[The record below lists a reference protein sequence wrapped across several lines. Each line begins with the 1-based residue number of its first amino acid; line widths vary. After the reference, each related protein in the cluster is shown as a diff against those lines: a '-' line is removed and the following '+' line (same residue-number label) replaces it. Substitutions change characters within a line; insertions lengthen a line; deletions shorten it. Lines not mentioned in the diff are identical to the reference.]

1 MIIAKK
7 KLAPIHVDPHR
18 YVLMK
23 YKGGNGN
30 NLYLVI
36 HHCFL
41 RRMERRDTLKQPE
54 DDFSVLLEFGFPTI
68 YLGVFAAEIGSVS
81 YLSIQCSGL
90 LPQMHSSQTSL
101 CRPAGHSGFA
111 DALLSFSFQPVIL
124 PVMKNFC
131 NSQEP
136 QNSNS
141 YWLLGV
147 SYHTPLPVSSSANVL
162 PSYLWF
168 PALSLLAAVYC
179 SHHFIELS
187 FLRGSESFKAETV
200 S

>member
-1 MIIAKK
+1 MTS
-7 KLAPIHVDPHR
+7 VFFW
-18 YVLMK
+18 
-23 YKGGNGN
+23 
-30 NLYLVI
+30 NLIPYHLSR
-36 HHCFL
+36 CL
-41 RRMERRDTLKQPE
+41 CCRDR
-54 DDFSVLLEFGFPTI
+54 
-68 YLGVFAAEIGSVS
+68 VS
-81 YLSIQCSGL
+81 L
-90 LPQMHSSQTSL
+90 LPEYPVLRTPAQMHSSQTSL

-187 FLRGSESFKAETV
+187 FLGGSESFKAETV